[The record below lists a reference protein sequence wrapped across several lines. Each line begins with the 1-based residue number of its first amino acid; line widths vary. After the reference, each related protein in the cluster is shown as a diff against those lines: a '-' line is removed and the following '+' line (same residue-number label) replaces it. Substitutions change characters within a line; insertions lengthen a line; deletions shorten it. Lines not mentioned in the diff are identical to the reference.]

1 MVNLRKK
8 NGYKFV
14 VDSSNES
21 LPFDWYNV
29 YFELDFQITETT
41 GNTNYAAE
49 NAVAVVNGAFPLINQ
64 LKVDFNGANVL
75 DTPGINHAFNV
86 KNLTEFSKDY
96 SEKRWTLSF
105 HNVDTTIHADFTHYT
120 MRRVE
125 HVCNDADDVM
135 KLVMLFMV
143 LMQIT
148 MKNLLRER
156 CLSLLVLKQVLMW
169 SYRFIDFIFSILFS
183 IK

>member
-1 MVNLRKK
+1 MLNSTNKALVFISVHKRIKERKSSNFCTHKQRTRQLQSKEPVNMTQIKHFLLSQDCHNACKWSISEKK

-41 GNTNYAAE
+41 DNTNYAAE

-96 SEKRWTLSF
+96 SERGGPCLFTMWIQLSMLILL
-105 HNVDTTIHADFTHYT
+105 TI
-120 MRRVE
+120 
-125 HVCNDADDVM
+125 
-135 KLVMLFMV
+135 
-143 LMQIT
+143 Q
-148 MKNLLRER
+148 
-156 CLSLLVLKQVLMW
+156 
-169 SYRFIDFIFSILFS
+169 
-183 IK
+183 

>member
-41 GNTNYAAE
+41 DNTNYAAE

-96 SEKRWTLSF
+96 SERGGPCLFTMWIQLSMLILI
-105 HNVDTTIHADFTHYT
+105 TI
-120 MRRVE
+120 
-125 HVCNDADDVM
+125 
-135 KLVMLFMV
+135 
-143 LMQIT
+143 Q
-148 MKNLLRER
+148 
-156 CLSLLVLKQVLMW
+156 
-169 SYRFIDFIFSILFS
+169 
-183 IK
+183 

>member
-1 MVNLRKK
+1 MVNLRKKK

-41 GNTNYAAE
+41 DNTNYAAE

-96 SEKRWTLSF
+96 SERGGPCLFTF
-105 HNVDTTIHADFTHYT
+105 HVDTTIHADFTHYT

-125 HVCNDADDVM
+125 HVSNDADDVM

-156 CLSLLVLKQVLMW
+156 CLSLLVLKQVLM
-169 SYRFIDFIFSILFS
+169 
-183 IK
+183 

>member
-41 GNTNYAAE
+41 DNTNYAAE

-96 SEKRWTLSF
+96 SERGGPRLFTMWIQLSMLILLTIQWDELNTL
-105 HNVDTTIHADFTHYT
+105 A
-120 MRRVE
+120 M
-125 HVCNDADDVM
+125 M
-135 KLVMLFMV
+135 QMML
-143 LMQIT
+143 
-148 MKNLLRER
+148 
-156 CLSLLVLKQVLMW
+156 W
-169 SYRFIDFIFSILFS
+169 SSWCCS
-183 IK
+183 WC